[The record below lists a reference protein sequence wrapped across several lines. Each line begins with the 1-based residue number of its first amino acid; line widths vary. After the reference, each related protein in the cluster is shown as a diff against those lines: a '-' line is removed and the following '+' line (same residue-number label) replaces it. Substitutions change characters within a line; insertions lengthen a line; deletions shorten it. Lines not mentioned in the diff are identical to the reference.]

1 MQSHFYGTLR
11 LVAGQEVK
19 VSTVPQGCIGM
30 VDQATVFYFVGGSTC
45 SRDYIVTEGAQSVIL
60 RRASRK

>member
-1 MQSHFYGTLR
+1 
-11 LVAGQEVK
+11 
-19 VSTVPQGCIGM
+19 VPQGCIGM